1 MKSTLTLE
9 EKYDYYERSVQN
21 AESEVEFMHDQYKRI
36 SGKNPT
42 TLREDFC
49 GTGAISC
56 EWVKQNKKS
65 KAYGVDLDE
74 EPIRMGF
81 VRHFAKL
88 NKDQQKRMHYL
99 KQNVLHAEAP
109 KVDIICAFNFSYYIF
124 HKRAELLKY
133 FKSVHKSLKNKGL
146 FFIDLF
152 GGPES
157 QKLVT
162 DVKHMKGLTYYWECQ
177 SFNPLT
183 HDCVFAIH
191 FKDKK
196 GKKHRNVFT
205 YHWRFWMMPELRDIL
220 LEAGFAKVT
229 SYWEGDG
236 PDGGGNGEFSATEV
250 IENCDAWV
258 SYLVAHIK
266 E

>member
-1 MKSTLTLE
+1 MKASLTLE
-9 EKYDYYERSVQN
+9 QKYDFYEKSVQN
-21 AESEVEFMHDQYKRI
+21 PEVEVIFMHDQFKKVNGRA
-36 SGKNPT
+36 PF

-56 EWVKQNKKS
+56 MWVKQNKKC

-74 EPIRMGF
+74 EPLKMGF
-81 VRHFAKL
+81 VRHYSKL

-99 KQNVLHAEAP
+99 KQNVLSAKAP
-109 KVDIICAFNFSYYIF
+109 KVDIVCAFNFSYYIF
-124 HKRAELLKY
+124 HTRKDLVKY
-133 FKSVHKSLKNKGL
+133 FKSVRRSLKSKGM

-162 DVKHMKGLTYYWECQ
+162 DVKKLRGLTYYWECQ
-177 SFNPLT
+177 HFNPIS

-196 GKKHRNVFT
+196 GKKHKNVFT
-205 YHWRFWMMPELRDIL
+205 YHWRFWMLPELRDIMS
-220 LEAGFAKVT
+220 EAGFKTVT
-229 SYWEGDG
+229 TYWEGDG
-236 PDGGGNGEFSATEV
+236 PDGTGDGIFTAQAV
-250 IENCDAWV
+250 AENSDAWV
-258 SYLVAHIK
+258 SYLVGQI
-266 E
+266 